1 MKEEIP
7 RGAAGLRSTEKKKKN
22 KKWRP
27 NEIIIPNFCISLCG
41 DFSSFALRPRSRIL
55 EEPVCG
61 GTGRGSCVAV
71 RHRRRVWE
79 RDPETVKVNV
89 AVGGGSRA
97 NVKTAG
103 ESFSHEI
110 TNCQHYYNI
119 IRALQEG
126 RLFALQSL
134 GGLGGRGRICE

>member
-1 MKEEIP
+1 MHFLVWRLFFLYPPPKEEDVG
-7 RGAAGLRSTEKKKKN
+7 RTGN
-22 KKWRP
+22 W
-27 NEIIIPNFCISLCG
+27 
-41 DFSSFALRPRSRIL
+41 
-55 EEPVCG
+55 VWG

-110 TNCQHYYNI
+110 TNC
-119 IRALQEG
+119 
-126 RLFALQSL
+126 
-134 GGLGGRGRICE
+134 